1 MLVRCWSIGRWS
13 IGLGPFVQECL
24 SSLVL
29 IGDQIPQLDPIIG
42 CVLSA
47 VYASDPHR
55 LDPNVWIHHL
65 DPTAGC
71 SPHCRC
77 VPSAVYTSGSTE
89 AMNSLLNSADSGRVD
104 HASLARWVSGADP
117 DRRAGEAG
125 SEHAPEGWDP
135 SAWDPRAWI

>member
-1 MLVRCWSIGRWS
+1 MLVRCWS

-29 IGDQIPQLDPIIG
+29 IGDEIPQLDPIIG

-77 VPSAVYTSGSTE
+77 VPSAVYASGSTE